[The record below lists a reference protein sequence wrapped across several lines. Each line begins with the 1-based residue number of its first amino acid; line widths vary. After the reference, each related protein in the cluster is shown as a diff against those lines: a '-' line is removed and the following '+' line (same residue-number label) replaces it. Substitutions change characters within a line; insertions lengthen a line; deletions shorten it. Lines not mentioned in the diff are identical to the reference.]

1 MSSGPRRN
9 RQAPEN
15 IEAPS
20 TRRRP
25 LALSKPPA
33 FGRTKVR
40 LYGAA
45 AMKKAGHHTRPRG
58 LRCTSER
65 NSYTKLNHTRIVSR
79 SHLSES
85 AAGKVGVRLLELG
98 VIEEVEEFSA
108 QLQCDT
114 IVDGRRFGQRH
125 VDIGAARSAQN
136 VPARAVA
143 SCDDGISGGISRGR
157 TKAAGTEVIVAG

>member
-1 MSSGPRRN
+1 MSPGARREL
-9 RQAPEN
+9 QAADN

-20 TRRRP
+20 THRRP
-25 LALSKPPA
+25 PALNKPA
-33 FGRTKVR
+33 ALDARKVR
-40 LYGAA
+40 LYDYA

-98 VIEEVEEFSA
+98 VIEDVEEFSA

-114 IVDGRRFGQRH
+114 IVDARRFGQRH
-125 VDIGAARSAQN
+125 VEIGPARSPQN
-136 VPARAVA
+136 
-143 SCDDGISGGISRGR
+143 
-157 TKAAGTEVIVAG
+157 